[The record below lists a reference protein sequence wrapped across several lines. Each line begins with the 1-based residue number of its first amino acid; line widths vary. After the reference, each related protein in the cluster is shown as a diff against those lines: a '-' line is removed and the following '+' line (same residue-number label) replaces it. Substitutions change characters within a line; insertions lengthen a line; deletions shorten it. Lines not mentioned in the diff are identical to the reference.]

1 MEPDSISETNSAPR
15 LISTI
20 TEGFN
25 IIANRIYL
33 ILFPLSFDIFLWL
46 GPHLRI
52 KSLLLP
58 YVNAV
63 LTDLPELSNPDLME
77 MTQWTSELWD
87 ILLSHF
93 NLFSLVRM
101 FPIGIPSL
109 MTGISP
115 IKTPLGLAFTIEVTS
130 AIQAFFTWGVLTITG
145 LILGYIYFDAISR
158 ATGKNNIPFS
168 MVSTINS
175 FLQVIL
181 LTVAC
186 VAAIM
191 IFLFPTFLMVTL
203 LSLISITV
211 GQIVLL
217 LVFLIMVW
225 FLMPLIF
232 SPHGVFV
239 QQQTLGKS
247 ITTSIRLV
255 RNFLP
260 GTGLFFLTALLLYQG
275 LNLLWGMA
283 PDSSWVT
290 IFGIFGHA
298 FISTG
303 LIASSFVYYRKGLVW
318 MESKLHQA
326 GKTAVNL

>member
-1 MEPDSISETNSAPR
+1 MEPDTLTETNTAPR
-15 LISTI
+15 LINTI

-33 ILFPLSFDIFLWL
+33 ILFPLALDCFLWL

-52 KSLLLP
+52 KSLLQP

-63 LTDLPELSNPDLME
+63 LSDLPELSNPELVE

-93 NLFSLVRM
+93 NLFSLLRV

-109 MTGISP
+109 MTGMSP
-115 IKTPLGLAFTIEVTS
+115 VKTPVGLAPTMEVTS
-130 AIQAFFTWGVLTITG
+130 ALQAIFSWGMLSVTG
-145 LILGYIYFDAISR
+145 LILGYMYFDAISR
-158 ATGKNNIPFS
+158 ATGKNKTPFTLAAS
-168 MVSTINS
+168 MSS
-175 FLQVIL
+175 MLQIFL
-181 LTVAC
+181 LTIAC
-186 VAAIM
+186 IAAIM
-191 IFLFPTFLMVTL
+191 IFLFPTMLMVTL
-203 LSLISITV
+203 LSLISV
-211 GQIVLL
+211 SLGQIVLL
-217 LVFLIMVW
+217 LVFLVLVW
-225 FLMPLIF
+225 FLMPLVF
-232 SPHGVFV
+232 TPHGVFV
-239 QQQTLGKS
+239 EQLSLGKS

-260 GTGLFFLTALLLYQG
+260 GTGLFILTALLLYQG

-303 LIASSFVYYRKGLVW
+303 LIASSFVYYRKGLIW
-318 MESKLHQA
+318 MESKFHQA
-326 GKTAVNL
+326 GKTAINL

>member
-1 MEPDSISETNSAPR
+1 MEPDTITETNAAPR

-33 ILFPLSFDIFLWL
+33 ILFPLTLDVFLWL

-52 KSLLLP
+52 KSLMLP

-63 LTDLPELSNPDLME
+63 LSDLPELSNPDLVE

-93 NLFSLVRM
+93 NLFSFLRI

-109 MTGISP
+109 MTGMSP
-115 IKTPLGLAFTIEVTS
+115 IKTPLGLASTIEVSS
-130 AIQAFFTWGVLTITG
+130 AFQAILSWALFSVTG

-158 ATGKNNIPFS
+158 ATGKNNIAFS
-168 MVSTINS
+168 LASSINA
-175 FLQVIL
+175 FLQVLL
-181 LTVAC
+181 LTFAC
-186 VAAIM
+186 VMAIL
-191 IFLFPTFLMVTL
+191 IFLFPTLLMVTL
-203 LSLISITV
+203 LSLISVTL

-225 FLMPLIF
+225 FLMPLVF

-239 QQQTLGKS
+239 DHQTLGKS

-260 GTGLFFLTALLLYQG
+260 GTGLFILTALLLYQG

-318 MESKLHQA
+318 MENKLHQA
-326 GKTAVNL
+326 GKTAINL

>member
-1 MEPDSISETNSAPR
+1 
-15 LISTI
+15 
-20 TEGFN
+20 
-25 IIANRIYL
+25 
-33 ILFPLSFDIFLWL
+33 
-46 GPHLRI
+46 
-52 KSLLLP
+52 
-58 YVNAV
+58 
-63 LTDLPELSNPDLME
+63 

-93 NLFSLVRM
+93 NLFSLLRV

-109 MTGISP
+109 MTGMSP
-115 IKTPLGLAFTIEVTS
+115 IKTPLGMASTIEVTS
-130 AIQAFFTWGVLTITG
+130 SIQAVATWGFFSITG
-145 LILGYIYFDAISR
+145 LILGFVYFYAISR
-158 ATGKNNIPFS
+158 STGNNEKPISLATS
-168 MVSTINS
+168 INS
-175 FLQVIL
+175 FIQVCL

-186 VAAIM
+186 IAAIM
-191 IFLFPTFLMVTL
+191 IFLFPTLLMVTL
-203 LSLISITV
+203 LSLISV
-211 GQIVLL
+211 SLGQIVLL

-225 FLMPLIF
+225 FLMPLVF

-239 QQQTLGKS
+239 NQQSLGKS

-260 GTGLFFLTALLLYQG
+260 GTGLFILTALLLYQG

-290 IFGIFGHA
+290 VFGIFGHA

-318 MESKLHQA
+318 MESKFHQA
-326 GKTAVNL
+326 GNPSVNL